1 MGRFTPYHEESVK
14 FAKQL
19 TEGIQDPLERFYT
32 ISKWVTKHIMYDYI
46 KAITVPKKGK
56 EVPDLER
63 TWKKK
68 RGICL
73 DIASL
78 TTGMMRAVG
87 LKAELIF
94 GYADGRYHAWVEATI
109 CGKRYR
115 YDHDGK
121 AKNYVRKEVY

>member
-1 MGRFTPYHEESVK
+1 MGRFTPYHKASTDY
-14 FAKQL
+14 AKEL
-19 TEGIQDPLERFYT
+19 TKDIQDPLERFKT
-32 ISKWVTKHIMYDYI
+32 ISKWVSRHITYDYI

-63 TWKKK
+63 TWVKR

-78 TTGMMRAVG
+78 ATGMMRAVG
-87 LKAELIF
+87 INAQLIF
-94 GYADGRYHAWVEATI
+94 GYADRKYHAWVEADI
-109 CGKRYR
+109 DGKRYR

-121 AKNYVRKEVY
+121 AKEYVCKYKY